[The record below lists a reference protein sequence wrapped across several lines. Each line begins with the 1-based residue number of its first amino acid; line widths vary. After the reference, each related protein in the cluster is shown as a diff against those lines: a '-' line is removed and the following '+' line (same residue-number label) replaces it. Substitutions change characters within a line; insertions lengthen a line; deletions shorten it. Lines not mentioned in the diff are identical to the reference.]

1 MPTPGGA
8 IRPHSSLGDIP
19 MCLHFGR
26 YCWGLAVALAFQITQ
41 LPNYP
46 ITQSALPPPLDHKD
60 HNIYWVSEGAITMT
74 SQFLLGLSDSPC
86 TKPSIHAAFRDFDLI
101 ISATIPASSQFLKD
115 LADFVLRF
123 R

>member
-46 ITQSALPPPLDHKD
+46 ITQSALPPPLYHKD
-60 HNIYWVSEGAITMT
+60 HNIYWVSEGAITMR
-74 SQFLLGLSDSPC
+74 SQFLLDLCASTC
-86 TKPSIHAAFRDFDLI
+86 TKPSIHAASRDFVLI
-101 ISATIPASSQFLKD
+101 TCSIIPASS
-115 LADFVLRF
+115 
-123 R
+123 